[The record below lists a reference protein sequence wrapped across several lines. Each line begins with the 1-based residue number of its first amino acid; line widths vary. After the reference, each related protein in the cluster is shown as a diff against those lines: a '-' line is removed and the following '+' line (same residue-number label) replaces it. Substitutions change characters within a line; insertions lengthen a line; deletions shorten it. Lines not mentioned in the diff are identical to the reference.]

1 MKDTTI
7 RTSIFLLFVLFN
19 LYVNAEDGHRLWL
32 RGEMPKDITLRI
44 DPTMPDDDGYRIKGR
59 TVEARTQQGL
69 LYGRY
74 ALIRGEQGESHPA
87 FRLRILNH
95 WDNLDSSIER
105 GYAGPSIFWTDDA
118 PHLKDTDKQRISAYG
133 EACASIGINGTVLN
147 NVNASPKMLT
157 STIIGK
163 VKEMA
168 DLLRP
173 WGLRV
178 YLSVNFGSPKALGD
192 LPTADPLNPRVK
204 KWWQKKVKEIYTA
217 IPDFGGFL
225 VKANSEGQPGPFD
238 YGRTHADGANMLA
251 DALQPYGG
259 IVMWRSFVYGA
270 KHKGEDRVKQA
281 VSEFAELDGQFRP
294 NVILQS
300 KNGPLDFQ
308 PREPYAPIFDQMK
321 QTQQMAELQ
330 ITQEYL
336 GQSVHLVYLAPMWKE
351 FFSYV
356 SPSTL
361 VGIAGVANVGADA
374 NWCGHHFAQA
384 NWYAFGRLAWNPSL
398 TAKEIAEEWLRL
410 TFGNEKLEMR
420 NEKYG
425 YTQEPIEAKGN
436 HISHF
441 SSFISHLTSMML
453 RSREACVDYMMPLG
467 LHHIFKFDHHYGP
480 EPDGFKP
487 HYPIEWCPVYYHQA
501 DRQGIGFDR
510 STGGSGATQQY
521 REPYNSLYNNVNT
534 CPENLL
540 LWFHHVP
547 WTRRLNSGRTVM
559 EELDYRYQRGVSE
572 VEDFVA
578 IWQQARPY
586 IDDQR
591 WQEVDRKLHEQL
603 ENAREWQRVCTT
615 YFHSFTKN

>member
-1 MKDTTI
+1 MI
-7 RTSIFLLFVLFN
+7 RYSFIIPVFNRPDEVRELLESMTRQTLKGFEVII
-19 LYVNAEDGHRLWL
+19 VEDGSKT
-32 RGEMPKDITLRI
+32 PCKDVCDKFAGVLDLHYFFKDNSGPGQSRN
-44 DPTMPDDDGYRIKGR
+44 
-59 TVEARTQQGL
+59 
-69 LYGRY
+69 YGAER
-74 ALIRGEQGESHPA
+74 AQGEW
-87 FRLRILNH
+87 LIV
-95 WDNLDSSIER
+95 LDS
-105 GYAGPSIFWTDDA
+105 DV
-118 PHLKDTDKQRISAYG
+118 
-133 EACASIGINGTVLN
+133 VL
-147 NVNASPKMLT
+147 P
-157 STIIGK
+157 
-163 VKEMA
+163 
-168 DLLRP
+168 
-173 WGLRV
+173 
-178 YLSVNFGSPKALGD
+178 
-192 LPTADPLNPRVK
+192 
-204 KWWQKKVKEIYTA
+204 
-217 IPDFGGFL
+217 
-225 VKANSEGQPGPFD
+225 EG
-238 YGRTHADGANMLA
+238 
-251 DALQPYGG
+251 
-259 IVMWRSFVYGA
+259 
-270 KHKGEDRVKQA
+270 
-281 VSEFAELDGQFRP
+281 
-294 NVILQS
+294 
-300 KNGPLDFQ
+300 
-308 PREPYAPIFDQMK
+308 
-321 QTQQMAELQ
+321 
-330 ITQEYL
+330 
-336 GQSVHLVYLAPMWKE
+336 YLAA
-351 FFSYV
+351 
-356 SPSTL
+356 
-361 VGIAGVANVGADA
+361 IND
-374 NWCGHHFAQA
+374 
-384 NWYAFGRLAWNPSL
+384 
-398 TAKEIAEEWLRL
+398 
-410 TFGNEKLEMR
+410 KLETR